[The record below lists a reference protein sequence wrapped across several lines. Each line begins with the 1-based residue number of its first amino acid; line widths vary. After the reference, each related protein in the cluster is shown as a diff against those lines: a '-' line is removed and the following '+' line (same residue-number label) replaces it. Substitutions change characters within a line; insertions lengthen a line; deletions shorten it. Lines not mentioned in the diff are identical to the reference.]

1 MSKDRCR
8 KLIQTILKTT
18 LTILLLVVSSWWDT
32 TFCFPETKI
41 IKPEKKDLNWYCL
54 DIARRLDSLGYLSVK
69 PEQFAS
75 FIWKVSYCE
84 SGHKLKAK
92 GKDAAGSLGLWQMTA
107 DTRKRLKVRH
117 GGMSIQADNYF
128 KFLAAGGNKLKRIK
142 NSIDLHCYNFT
153 PANFKRDTLSQVT
166 NKDLKA
172 LDLNKD
178 SVITR
183 EDIILFQK
191 QRLKA

>member
-8 KLIQTILKTT
+8 NPKKLIQTILKTT

-32 TFCFPETKI
+32 TFCFTQYI
-41 IKPEKKDLNWYCL
+41 PEKKDLNWYCL
-54 DIARRLDSLGYLSVK
+54 DIAKRLDALGYLSVS

-84 SGHKLKAK
+84 SGHKVKAK
-92 GKDAAGSLGLWQMTA
+92 GKDNAGSLGLWQMSKE
-107 DTRKRLKVRH
+107 TRQRLKVRH
-117 GGMSIQADNYF
+117 GGLTTQADNYF
-128 KFLAAGGNKLKRIK
+128 KFLANAGTKLKYIK
-142 NSIDLHCYNFT
+142 SSVDLHCYNFT
-153 PANFKRDTLSQVT
+153 PANFRKDTLSQVT
-166 NKDLKA
+166 NDGLRA

-183 EDIILFQK
+183 QDIILFQK
-191 QRLKA
+191 KRLKA

>member
-8 KLIQTILKTT
+8 NLIQTILKTT

-32 TFCFPETKI
+32 TFCFPEVKL
-41 IKPEKKDLNWYCL
+41 PENRDLNWYCL
-54 DIARRLDSLGYLSVK
+54 DIANRLNDLGYLSVT

-84 SGHKLKAK
+84 SGHKVKAK
-92 GKDAAGSLGLWQMTA
+92 GKDSAGSLGLWQMSKE
-107 DTRKRLKVRH
+107 TRQRLKVRH
-117 GGMSIQADNYF
+117 GGIEVQAENYF
-128 KFLAAGGNKLKRIK
+128 KFLVNAGIKLRWIK
-142 NSIDLHCYNFT
+142 GSVDLHCYNFT
-153 PANFKRDTLSQVT
+153 PANFRKDTLSRVT
-166 NKDLKA
+166 NPQLEA

-183 EDIILFQK
+183 QDIILFQK
-191 QRLKA
+191 KRLKA